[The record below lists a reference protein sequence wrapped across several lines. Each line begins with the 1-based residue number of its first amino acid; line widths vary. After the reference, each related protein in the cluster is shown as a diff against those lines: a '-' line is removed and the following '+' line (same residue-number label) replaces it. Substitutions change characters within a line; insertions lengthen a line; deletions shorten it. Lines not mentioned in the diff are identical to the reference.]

1 MKTNYVD
8 ILLWTAKILKT
19 NFPNYNIY
27 VDGNEQEIVVPS
39 FFINVIPIRT
49 TEGFDTMR
57 NKIVNLTIEYVDRTA
72 HRQNKLQII
81 DDLDELIGRTI
92 TVAQEDGTI
101 RGLPVF
107 EKKPTLTNT
116 STIMFATL
124 KYFDGY
130 KKPASPE
137 EPDRSYDDLMEILAL
152 NIKAV
157 EE

>member
-8 ILLWTAKILKT
+8 ILLWTAKTLKT

-27 VDGNEQEIVVPS
+27 IDGNEQEIVVPS
-39 FFINVIPIRT
+39 FFVDIIPVKT

-57 NKIVNLTIEYVDRTA
+57 NKLVNLSIEYVNRTA
-72 HRQNKLQII
+72 HKQDKLQVI

-92 TVAQEDGTI
+92 MVAQEDGTM

-116 STIMFATL
+116 STIMFTTL
-124 KYFDGY
+124 KYFDGH
-130 KKPASPE
+130 KKPSNPE
-137 EPDRSYDDLMEILAL
+137 EPDRSYDDLMEILNL
-152 NIKAV
+152 NIKVV